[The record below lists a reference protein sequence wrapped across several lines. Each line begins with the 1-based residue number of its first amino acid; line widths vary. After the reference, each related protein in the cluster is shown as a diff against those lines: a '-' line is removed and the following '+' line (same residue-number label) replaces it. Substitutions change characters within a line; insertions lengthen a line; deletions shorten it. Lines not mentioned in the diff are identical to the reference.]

1 MGKHDWRQRGGV
13 GLALLLLIGLQACL
27 PGIEELGL
35 RERALAP
42 AFRDLYFGYSMQQV
56 NYVSQRDPA
65 IRCLLCLVQ
74 ADSTLAGVEVALTL
88 RYLDDRLYRVYLST
102 AAFPADQLRARLLP
116 TVEQLLTGLRAERG
130 PPAWQ
135 DTLEPTSLAPGR
147 IGLLYGWE
155 TDSNG
160 VRAWLGIG
168 RYEHEHYAV
177 AIIEYAPLVEAAG
190 GSARL
195 VP

>member
-1 MGKHDWRQRGGV
+1 MSARYWPKWRGV
-13 GLALLLLIGLQACL
+13 GLALLLLSTLEACL
-27 PGIEELGL
+27 PGIEEAGL

-56 NYVSQRDPA
+56 DYVSQRDPA
-65 IRCLLCLVQ
+65 IRCWLCLVQ
-74 ADSTLAGVEVALTL
+74 ANSTLAGVEVTLTL

-102 AAFPADQLRARLLP
+102 AAFSADQLRARLLP

-130 PPAWQ
+130 PPDWQ
-135 DTLEPTSLAPGR
+135 DRLEPANLAPGR

-160 VRAWLGIG
+160 VRTWLGLG

-177 AIIEYAPLVEAAG
+177 VIIEYAPLVEAS